1 MELTKYQIYYVGG
14 FVRDSLLGIK
24 SNDIDFCFVC
34 NPEHE
39 DHKNLSIEDGFQIM
53 KQWLINEGYTIFLE
67 TPSMLTIRAKI
78 PENNSKITLDCGN
91 TADFVL
97 ARKEL
102 SYDDN
107 SRQPKVAL
115 GTLEDDLIRRD
126 FTVNAM
132 AMDLNGN
139 IIDLFGGMEDLNNR
153 ILKTP
158 RDAKL
163 TMMDDPLR
171 ILRALRF
178 CVTKQFAIDPTI
190 INAMMQLNIQD
201 KLFTVVSQ
209 DRIREELTK
218 MFKYSTSR
226 TLRLIYKLDRIAPTT
241 FMDRLFANGLWL
253 KPTNEKIK

>member
-1 MELTKYQIYYVGG
+1 MELTKYQIYIVGG
-14 FVRDSLLGIK
+14 YVRDKLLGIK
-24 SNDIDFCFVC
+24 SNDIDFCFVIRQ
-34 NPEHE
+34 NETN
-39 DHKNLSIEDGFQIM
+39 NLTIEEGFQIM
-53 KQWLINEGYTIFLE
+53 KSWLQNEGFTIFLE

-78 PENNSKITLDCGN
+78 PSNIQFMEYDGL

-97 ARKEL
+97 ARKEI

-107 SRQPKVAL
+107 SRQPIVTL

-126 FTVNAM
+126 FSVNAM
-132 AMDLNGN
+132 AMDLHGN
-139 IIDLFGGMEDLNNR
+139 IIDLFGGIEDLNNK

-190 INAMMQLNIQD
+190 INAILQQNIQD

-241 FMDRLFANGLWL
+241 FMDRLFQNGLWL

>member
-1 MELTKYQIYYVGG
+1 MKLTKYQIYYVGG
-14 FVRDSLLGIK
+14 FVRDQFLGIK

-34 NPEHE
+34 NPELE
-39 DHKNLSIEDGFQIM
+39 EHKNLSIEEGFNLM
-53 KQWLINEGYTIFLE
+53 RQWLINEGFTIFLE

-78 PENNSKITLDCGN
+78 PISNPNIVLDCGK

-97 ARKEL
+97 ARKEI

-107 SRQPKVAL
+107 SRQPLVTL
-115 GTLEDDLIRRD
+115 GSLNDDLERRD

-139 IIDLFGGMEDLNNR
+139 VIDLFGGMEDLHNKV
-153 ILKTP
+153 LKTP
-158 RDAKL
+158 RDAQL

-178 CVTKQFAIDPTI
+178 CITKGFLIDPTI
-190 INAMMQLNIQD
+190 INAMGQQRIQD
-201 KLFTVVSQ
+201 KLFTVVSSE
-209 DRIREELTK
+209 RIREELTK
-218 MFKYSTSR
+218 MFKFSTSK
-226 TLRLIYKLDRIAPTT
+226 TLRLLYKLDTIVPTT
-241 FMDRLFANGLWL
+241 FIDRLFQNDLWL

>member
-1 MELTKYQIYYVGG
+1 MELTKYQIYIVGG
-14 FVRDSLLGIK
+14 YVRDKLMEIK
-24 SNDIDFCFVC
+24 SNDIDFCFVIKQDET
-34 NPEHE
+34 N
-39 DHKNLSIEDGFQIM
+39 NITIEEGFEIM
-53 KQWLINEGYTIFLE
+53 KSWLQNEGFTIFLE

-78 PENNSKITLDCGN
+78 SSKLQFLEYDGLTV
-91 TADFVL
+91 DFVL
-97 ARKEL
+97 ARKEI

-107 SRQPKVAL
+107 SRQPVITL
-115 GTLEDDLIRRD
+115 GTLEDDLMRRD

-132 AMDLNGN
+132 AMDLEGN
-139 IIDLFGGMEDLNNR
+139 IIDLFEGIEDLKKKV
-153 ILKTP
+153 LKTP

-190 INAMMQLNIQD
+190 VNAMMQQNIQD

-241 FMDRLFANGLWL
+241 FMDRLFENGLWL

>member
-14 FVRDSLLGIK
+14 FVRDKLLGIK

-34 NPEHE
+34 LD
-39 DHKNLSIEDGFQIM
+39 DHKNLSIEDGFQFM
-53 KQWLINEGYTIFLE
+53 KEWLINEGFTIFLE
-67 TPSMLTIRAKI
+67 TPSMLTIRAKM
-78 PENNSKITLDCGN
+78 PSKFLKLCEFMEYDGL

-97 ARKEL
+97 ARKEI

-107 SRQPKVAL
+107 SRQPIVTL

-132 AMDLNGN
+132 AMDLDGN
-139 IIDLFGGMEDLNNR
+139 IIDLFGGIEDLNNK

-178 CVTKQFAIDPTI
+178 SVTKQFVIDPTI
-190 INAMMQLNIQD
+190 INAMMQQNIQD

-226 TLRLIYKLDRIAPTT
+226 TLRLIYKLDMIAPTT
-241 FMDRLFANGLWL
+241 FMDRLFENGLWL